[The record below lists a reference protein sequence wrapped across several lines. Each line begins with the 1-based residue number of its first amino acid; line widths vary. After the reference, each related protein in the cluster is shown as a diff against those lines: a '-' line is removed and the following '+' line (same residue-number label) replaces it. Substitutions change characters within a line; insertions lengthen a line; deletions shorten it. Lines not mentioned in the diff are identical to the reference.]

1 MRLLVVTLFALGLA
15 VLAGSL
21 VAEDPGFIVIGY
33 GGKVIRTTF
42 AFFMLVLVVAIIG
55 LYMAVRLLVNVLE
68 LRRRWRRWSDEY
80 RRRRAHRS
88 LATGMLA
95 LAKGD
100 FARAERLFTKG
111 AEGDAQ
117 PEVHYLAAAQAAQAR
132 NAPARRDNYLQLAH
146 DVQPDAAA
154 ALDIK
159 RSEWLIEN
167 GQLAGAGALIDDLEQ
182 AQAGNLQVLRLRM
195 SLLQHLGDMHAL
207 LALIPAL
214 RRDRVIPFDDANA
227 MERDCAIAVLNEQYA
242 SQESLVDVWNGLSK
256 PIRFLAP
263 VIGRYVQ
270 GLCTFAAY
278 DEAEALLRK
287 RLESAWDSS
296 LAALYGE
303 VECEPPTRQ
312 LRKADGWAVTRED
325 DAGLRLTRAR
335 LAIRAGLWGHAKDH
349 LEDLIAAQP
358 SPLLYHLQA
367 EVAEGVGD
375 ADAAAALR
383 KKGLDLATGEKA
395 VTSSELRHDAA

>member
-1 MRLLVVTLFALGLA
+1 MRLLVIALFALGLA
-15 VLAGSL
+15 VMAGSL

-42 AFFMLVLVVAIIG
+42 AFFMFVLLVAVIA
-55 LYMAVRLLVNVLE
+55 LYFAVRLLANVME
-68 LRRRWRRWSDEY
+68 LRRRWRRWSEEY

-88 LATGMLA
+88 LATGILA

-100 FARAERLFTKG
+100 FARAERLFSRG
-111 AEGDAQ
+111 AEEDAQ
-117 PEVHYLAAAQAAQAR
+117 PEVHYLAAAQAAQAM

-159 RSEWLIEN
+159 RAEWMIEN
-167 GQLAGAGALIDDLEQ
+167 DQLTEAGALIDELAQ
-182 AQAGNLQVLRLRM
+182 AQVGNVQVLKLRM
-195 SLLQHLGDMHAL
+195 NLLQRLGDTHAL
-207 LALIPAL
+207 LTLIPDL

-227 MERDCAIAVLNEQYA
+227 LERDCAIAVLNE
-242 SQESLVDVWNGLSK
+242 SPGSPDSLADVWNGLSK
-256 PIRFLAP
+256 PMRFLVP
-263 VIGRYVQ
+263 VLGRYVQ
-270 GLCTFAAY
+270 GLCAFGSH

-312 LRKADGWAVTRED
+312 LRKADAWAVTRED
-325 DAGLRLTRAR
+325 DNGLRLTRAR
-335 LAIRAGLWGHAKDH
+335 LAIRAGLWGQAKDH
-349 LEDLIAAQP
+349 LEHLISRAP
-358 SPLLYHLQA
+358 SPVLYHLQA
-367 EVAEGVGD
+367 KVAEGMDDVN
-375 ADAAAALR
+375 AAAVLR
-383 KKGLDLATGEKA
+383 KKGLDLATGA
-395 VTSSELRHDAA
+395 SPANAHDSTPAPN